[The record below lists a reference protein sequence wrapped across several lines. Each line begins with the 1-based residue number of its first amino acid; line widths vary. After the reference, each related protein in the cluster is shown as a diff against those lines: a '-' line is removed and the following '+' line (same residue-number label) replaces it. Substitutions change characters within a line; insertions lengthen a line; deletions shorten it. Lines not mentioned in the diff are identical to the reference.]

1 MVAASETEK
10 LMRTNTRNARRARA
24 FTLLEVLMVVVII
37 GLLAAF
43 VVPSFIN
50 APNTAKIGLTE
61 AAIGPNGSLPSA
73 LKMYRLA
80 MGKYPSTDEG
90 LMALVEP
97 PDDEELAKK
106 WKTGGG
112 PFIEEVKGLKDQWGN
127 DYNYEYPGSYNKES
141 FDLSS
146 NGPDG
151 ESGTDDD
158 ICNWTKN

>member
-80 MGKYPSTDEG
+80 MG
-90 LMALVEP
+90 
-97 PDDEELAKK
+97 
-106 WKTGGG
+106 
-112 PFIEEVKGLKDQWGN
+112 
-127 DYNYEYPGSYNKES
+127 
-141 FDLSS
+141 
-146 NGPDG
+146 
-151 ESGTDDD
+151 
-158 ICNWTKN
+158 